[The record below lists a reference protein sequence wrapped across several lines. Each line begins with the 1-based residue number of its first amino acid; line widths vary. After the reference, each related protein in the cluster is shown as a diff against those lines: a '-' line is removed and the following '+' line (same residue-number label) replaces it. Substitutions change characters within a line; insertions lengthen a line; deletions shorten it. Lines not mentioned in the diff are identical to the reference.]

1 TGARPACAFGCR
13 PAARRCLGRDS
24 VSARTQCANASLDK
38 AHSAGYL
45 GGAVAGWS
53 SQVAREAHNLEVGGS
68 NPPPAMSEPRPGR
81 ALDGSGGSGGSRPGP
96 ARLVLLADDGA
107 QAAIVG
113 EVVPRPVH
121 QHDQAI
127 AKPDQHDQVDDEP
140 GPPGEP

>member
-1 TGARPACAFGCR
+1 CFRMPTLRATAPRPWQR
-13 PAARRCLGRDS
+13 
-24 VSARTQCANASLDK
+24 VSADTVRHASLDK

-45 GGAVAGWS
+45 GGAAAGWS

-81 ALDGSGGSGGSRPGP
+81 ALDGSGGSGRSRPGP
-96 ARLVLLADDGA
+96 ARLILLADDGA
-107 QAAIVG
+107 QPAIVG

-127 AKPDQHDQVDDEP
+127 AEPDQHDQVDDEP
-140 GPPGEP
+140 GPPGEADRKSV